1 LVFRWDRDHV
11 KPIYALPVIG
21 HANKGAVMDLEN
33 RMADDSQWD
42 DEQGLQSTPADY
54 APREY
59 DDQEWCD
66 MMGGMIYDH

>member
-1 LVFRWDRDHV
+1 
-11 KPIYALPVIG
+11 
-21 HANKGAVMDLEN
+21 MELEN

-42 DEQGLQSTPADY
+42 DEQGLQSAPADY